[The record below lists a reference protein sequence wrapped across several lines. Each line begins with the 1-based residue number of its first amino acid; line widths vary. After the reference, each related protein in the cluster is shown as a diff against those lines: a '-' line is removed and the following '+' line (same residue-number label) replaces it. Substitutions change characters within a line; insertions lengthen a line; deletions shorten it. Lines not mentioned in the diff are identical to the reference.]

1 MQKIMRYTL
10 LTGLLFAA
18 SAGAHQIQA
27 GQMLPQVA
35 VSDKGEIVLN
45 NADVTYQSWSSSGLP
60 GKVHVVQHFAAR
72 TAAKE
77 KNQALVDAIKAA
89 HFNAAKY
96 QTTSIINADDAVI
109 GTGMFVTSSAEKG
122 KKENAHSQ
130 VVLDA
135 KGAVKKAWG
144 LREKDSAIILL
155 DKTGKVQ
162 FVKEGQLTAAEVQEV
177 IERIKQ
183 LSQ

>member
-45 NADVTYQSWSSSGLP
+45 NADVAYQSWSSSGLP
-60 GKVHVVQHFAAR
+60 GKVRVVQHFAAR

-77 KNQALVDAIKAA
+77 KI
-89 HFNAAKY
+89 
-96 QTTSIINADDAVI
+96 
-109 GTGMFVTSSAEKG
+109 
-122 KKENAHSQ
+122 
-130 VVLDA
+130 
-135 KGAVKKAWG
+135 
-144 LREKDSAIILL
+144 R
-155 DKTGKVQ
+155 
-162 FVKEGQLTAAEVQEV
+162 
-177 IERIKQ
+177 R
-183 LSQ
+183 